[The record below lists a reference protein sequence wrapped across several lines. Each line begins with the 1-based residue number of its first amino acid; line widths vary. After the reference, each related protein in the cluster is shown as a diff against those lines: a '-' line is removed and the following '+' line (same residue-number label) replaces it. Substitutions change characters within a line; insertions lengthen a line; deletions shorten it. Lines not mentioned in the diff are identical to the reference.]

1 MINFAGFLRKQAEL
15 DSRIKQN
22 SERTGTKIKFSAIA
36 EIIEFQ
42 ETLDRPEEDMDKTHK
57 TWKDSDFTRKDTLEE
72 YVDIWF
78 FISQM
83 ELRYRSVD
91 KLDDDFFNKT
101 MNKEFHS
108 NRINSNCIND
118 DIEDLMLRILK
129 GDSWGIV
136 ETMGAIARWLGFTD
150 EEIEQAHMDKFEK
163 NLERIGGEW
172 L

>member
-15 DSRIKQN
+15 DSKIKQK
-22 SERTGTKIKFSAIA
+22 SERDGTKIKFSAIA

-42 ETLDRPEEDMDKTHK
+42 ETLDRPEDDMDKTHK

-83 ELRYRSVD
+83 ELRYRSID
-91 KLDDDFFNKT
+91 KLDDNFFNKT
-101 MNKEFHS
+101 MNKEFGS
-108 NRINSNCIND
+108 NRISNNCIND

-129 GDSWGIV
+129 GDSWAIV
-136 ETMGAIARWLGFTD
+136 ESMGAIARWLGFTD
-150 EEIEQAHMDKFEK
+150 EEIEKCHDMKFIK
-163 NLERIGGEW
+163 NLQRVGSEW